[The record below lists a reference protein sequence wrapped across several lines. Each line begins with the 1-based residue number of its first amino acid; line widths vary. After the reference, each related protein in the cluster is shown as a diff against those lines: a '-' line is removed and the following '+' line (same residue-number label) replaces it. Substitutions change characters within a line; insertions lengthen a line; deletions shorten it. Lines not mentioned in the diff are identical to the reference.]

1 MREYYSNL
9 SEEEKIKKKKN
20 YASNRNKNMSDKDRE
35 TMYEKL
41 LLQKKSFVDILV
53 NHVEE
58 LKIVETLPPLIFPKI
73 YFIERG

>member
-1 MREYYSNL
+1 
-9 SEEEKIKKKKN
+9 
-20 YASNRNKNMSDKDRE
+20 MSDKDRE

-58 LKIVETLPPLIFPKI
+58 LKIVETLPPLVFPQI